1 MSAPTSSRRVGASR
15 PAPDFLVAFPVWGD
29 GADPSDLLDAAHV
42 AAEDVARMTECGT
55 SEGDV
60 VVICVS
66 PASSEGGAIH
76 QGTIP
81 DCLASWARRVIYEG
95 GDQ

>member
-1 MSAPTSSRRVGASR
+1 MSAPTSSRRIGAAR
-15 PAPDFLVAFPVWGD
+15 PAPDFIVAFPVWGD
-29 GADPSDLLDAAHV
+29 GADPSDILDAAHIG
-42 AAEDVARMTECGT
+42 AEDVARMVECGT

-66 PASSEGGAIH
+66 PR
-76 QGTIP
+76 T
-81 DCLASWARRVIYEG
+81 LAALGSWAHRVIYEG